1 VISQKHRGFVQKIPI
16 KLFYT
21 SNMSVI
27 LQSMLVSNFYKIS
40 QILHMRFNTSDF
52 IKLIGAWEGDK
63 ITGGLLWFI
72 SPPYNLEDAL
82 TYPHRTLL
90 YTIFVCFLCALFAK
104 YPTFYLDSGLL
115 SAKLPPR
122 TMLK

>member
-1 VISQKHRGFVQKIPI
+1 
-16 KLFYT
+16 
-21 SNMSVI
+21 
-27 LQSMLVSNFYKIS
+27 
-40 QILHMRFNTSDF
+40 MRFNTSDF

-104 YPTFYLDSGLL
+104 YLTFYLDSGLL
-115 SAKLPPR
+115 LAKLPPR